1 MRTIQIKNEL
11 YNIEK
16 WEEKINR
23 KNLKY
28 GANKYTYDFQ
38 QYDTTRYFCDNIY
51 TTKLV

>member
-1 MRTIQIKNEL
+1 MRTNQIKNEL

-16 WEEKINR
+16 WEEKIYR

-38 QYDTTRYFCDNIY
+38 QYDTARYFCDNIY